1 MKDLLNSLLVSSHK
15 SVPKFLGFLETY
27 IRDHHWKNGIEFCSR
42 LLRVDSSNKE
52 MITSR
57 YGSQIIE
64 LLRVSLGAG
73 AVKGEEL
80 NTRLHTAWILLPEF
94 LKGNSETMSHL
105 HTQVMNDLSPLNSY
119 EENISNVC
127 VMSVVVGLFEMG
139 MNHRSQMKCR

>member
-1 MKDLLNSLLVSSHK
+1 M
-15 SVPKFLGFLETY
+15 
-27 IRDHHWKNGIEFCSR
+27 
-42 LLRVDSSNKE
+42 
-52 MITSR
+52 
-57 YGSQIIE
+57 
-64 LLRVSLGAG
+64 
-73 AVKGEEL
+73 KGEEL